1 MRDKHYHILFKQ
13 RKNKTFNY
21 QSRFSK
27 DSEVNSDL
35 EASNKKEF
43 VSKWDRDSKRK
54 VGNAMTMQTLIFV
67 LVLLLICMYLLEK
80 KYM

>member
-1 MRDKHYHILFKQ
+1 MFKQ

-27 DSEVNSDL
+27 DDTINSDL
-35 EASNKKEF
+35 ETSSQKEF
-43 VSKWDRDSKRK
+43 DSKWNRDTKLKGRA
-54 VGNAMTMQTLIFV
+54 AMSMRTLIFV

-80 KYM
+80 NYM